1 MFGEEEIPW
10 TPDDAIGGFL
20 ISFTKQRKDA
30 SAIWIDTLESE
41 AADVASMSAADANR
55 LHARASSP
63 PAILTEPHVKRLK
76 TVVKGIE
83 SRLEELAVEWLVEK
97 FGALPEPAKKK
108 FLRIVTEMV
117 RGS

>member
-1 MFGEEEIPW
+1 
-10 TPDDAIGGFL
+10 
-20 ISFTKQRKDA
+20 
-30 SAIWIDTLESE
+30 
-41 AADVASMSAADANR
+41 MSAADANR

-108 FLRIVTEMV
+108 FLRIVTEMM